1 MIDPHALDL
10 TGTKNAWKHTVYD
23 NCARPDMGRGRFNL
37 GHQERD
43 VEDLMAI
50 DVGELSSYRGGA
62 ASTEELR
69 RCRGCELPLDRLG
82 GGR

>member
-1 MIDPHALDL
+1 MRDPHALDL
-10 TGTKNAWKHTVYD
+10 TRTKNAGKHTVYD

-43 VEDLMAI
+43 AADLMAI
-50 DVGELSSYRGGA
+50 DAGELSSYWGGA
-62 ASTEELR
+62 AMTEELR
-69 RCRGCELPLDRLG
+69 RGRGCELPLDRLE